1 MFPRPYVLPAVFL
14 LVTAGFA
21 LAGFTALAGSFF
33 VLSVGLALWALGTER
48 AIRPL
53 MWFGAGIAG
62 FATLLVARLVFFS

>member
-21 LAGFTALAGSFF
+21 LAGRIDLAGSFF
-33 VLSVGLALWALGTER
+33 VLAVGLALWALGTER

-62 FATLLVARLVFFS
+62 FAALLVARLVFFS